1 MARVGLSFSD
11 RSEISTASKAGWSV
25 RRIARHLGRCP
36 SVISRELHRNS
47 TKTRGYQ
54 AVTADVRAQRRRAR
68 PQQRKVAGDP
78 VLQARVDADLAASWT
93 PNEIAG
99 RLRLE
104 ATDPTVERMA
114 NSPDARGRTVSGE
127 AIYQYIYAIPKGEL
141 ARKGIFLQSKRTKRR
156 PRTTGRTR
164 GGPIVGMVPI
174 AERGEDAAQR
184 RVPGHW
190 EGDLIIGKNGTSCA
204 ATLVERMSGFTGL
217 LALPTETLPRKHANP
232 IKRLTALAHAL
243 AADGLVP
250 DAGQLAHE
258 RLHGVLNG
266 LAAQHPKELAKA
278 QEAVLT
284 VAGGTVRGH
293 HGLRTDD
300 TWSEDADDRAI
311 QEAYRH
317 GARNITPDVARTYID
332 HLAEDADDEDVL
344 RDAHVRVAA
353 LAMLPQT
360 RPKLDEAADA
370 LSAEWL

>member
-1 MARVGLSFSD
+1 MQMARVGLSFSD
-11 RSEISTASKAGWSV
+11 RSEISAASKAGWSV

-217 LALPTETLPRKHANP
+217 LALPSKHAEPTADAVIEFFNDLPEMMKASLAWDQGSEMAQHAKVSLATAMPVYFADPHSPWQRGSNENTNGLLRQYLPKGTDLSGLSRRELDMIQDSLNGRPRKTLGYLTPSEKLAEFLA
-232 IKRLTALAHAL
+232 LTA
-243 AADGLVP
+243 
-250 DAGQLAHE
+250 
-258 RLHGVLNG
+258 
-266 LAAQHPKELAKA
+266 
-278 QEAVLT
+278 
-284 VAGGTVRGH
+284 
-293 HGLRTDD
+293 
-300 TWSEDADDRAI
+300 
-311 QEAYRH
+311 
-317 GARNITPDVARTYID
+317 
-332 HLAEDADDEDVL
+332 
-344 RDAHVRVAA
+344 
-353 LAMLPQT
+353 
-360 RPKLDEAADA
+360 
-370 LSAEWL
+370 

>member
-1 MARVGLSFSD
+1 MARVGLTFSD

-25 RRIARHLGRCP
+25 RGIARHLGRCP

-68 PQQRKVAGDP
+68 PQQRKVAKDP

-104 ATDPTVERMA
+104 AADPTVERMA
-114 NSPDARGRTVSGE
+114 NSPDARGQTVSGE
-127 AIYQYIYAIPKGEL
+127 AIYQYIYALPKGEL
-141 ARKGIFLQSKRTKRR
+141 ARRGIFLQSKRTKRR

-174 AERGEDAAQR
+174 AERGEDAAER

-217 LALPTETLPRKHANP
+217 LALPSKHAEP
-232 IKRLTALAHAL
+232 TADAVIEYFNALPEMMKASLAW
-243 AADGLVP
+243 DQGS
-250 DAGQLAHE
+250 E
-258 RLHGVLNG
+258 M
-266 LAAQHPKELAKA
+266 AQHVKVSLATQMPVYFADPHSPWQRPSNENTNRLYREYLPKGTEIPDHQPYLTTIAEEINNRPRRRLGFLTPTESFARLLAG
-278 QEAVLT
+278 EPH
-284 VAGGTVRGH
+284 VASTH
-293 HGLRTDD
+293 
-300 TWSEDADDRAI
+300 
-311 QEAYRH
+311 
-317 GARNITPDVARTYID
+317 
-332 HLAEDADDEDVL
+332 
-344 RDAHVRVAA
+344 
-353 LAMLPQT
+353 
-360 RPKLDEAADA
+360 
-370 LSAEWL
+370 

>member
-1 MARVGLSFSD
+1 MGLSFSD
-11 RSEISTASKAGWSV
+11 RWEISTASKAGWSV

-68 PQQRKVAGDP
+68 PQQRKVAKDP

-104 ATDPTVERMA
+104 AADPTVERMA
-114 NSPDARGRTVSGE
+114 NSPDARGQTVSGE
-127 AIYQYIYAIPKGEL
+127 AIYQYIYALPKGEL
-141 ARKGIFLQSKRTKRR
+141 ARRGIFLQSKRTKRR

-174 AERGEDAAQR
+174 AERGEDAAER

-217 LALPTETLPRKHANP
+217 LALPSKHAEP
-232 IKRLTALAHAL
+232 TADAVIEYFNALPEMMKASLAW
-243 AADGLVP
+243 DQGS
-250 DAGQLAHE
+250 E
-258 RLHGVLNG
+258 M
-266 LAAQHPKELAKA
+266 AQHVKVSLATQMPVYFADPHSPWQRPSNENTNRLYREYLPKGTEIPDHQPYVTTIAEEINNRPRRRLGFLTPTESFARLLAG
-278 QEAVLT
+278 EPH
-284 VAGGTVRGH
+284 VASTH
-293 HGLRTDD
+293 
-300 TWSEDADDRAI
+300 
-311 QEAYRH
+311 
-317 GARNITPDVARTYID
+317 
-332 HLAEDADDEDVL
+332 
-344 RDAHVRVAA
+344 
-353 LAMLPQT
+353 
-360 RPKLDEAADA
+360 
-370 LSAEWL
+370 

>member
-1 MARVGLSFSD
+1 MARVGLTFSD

-68 PQQRKVAGDP
+68 PQQRKVAKDP

-104 ATDPTVERMA
+104 AADPTVERMA
-114 NSPDARGRTVSGE
+114 NSPDARGQTVSGE
-127 AIYQYIYAIPKGEL
+127 AIYQYIYALPKGEL
-141 ARKGIFLQSKRTKRR
+141 ARRGIFLQSKRTKRR

-174 AERGEDAAQR
+174 AERGEDAAER

-190 EGDLIIGKNGTSCA
+190 EVDLIIGKNGTSCA

-217 LALPTETLPRKHANP
+217 LALPSKHAEP
-232 IKRLTALAHAL
+232 TADAVIEYFNALPEMMKASLAW
-243 AADGLVP
+243 DQGS
-250 DAGQLAHE
+250 E
-258 RLHGVLNG
+258 M
-266 LAAQHPKELAKA
+266 AQHVKVSLATQMPVYFADPHSPWQRPSNENTNRLYREYLPKGTEIPDHQPYLTTIAEEINNRPRRRLGFLTPTESFARLLAG
-278 QEAVLT
+278 EPH
-284 VAGGTVRGH
+284 VASTH
-293 HGLRTDD
+293 
-300 TWSEDADDRAI
+300 
-311 QEAYRH
+311 
-317 GARNITPDVARTYID
+317 
-332 HLAEDADDEDVL
+332 
-344 RDAHVRVAA
+344 
-353 LAMLPQT
+353 
-360 RPKLDEAADA
+360 
-370 LSAEWL
+370 

>member
-1 MARVGLSFSD
+1 MARVGLTFSD

-68 PQQRKVAGDP
+68 PQQRQVAKDP

-104 ATDPTVERMA
+104 AADPTVERMA
-114 NSPDARGRTVSGE
+114 NSPDARGQTVSGE
-127 AIYQYIYAIPKGEL
+127 AIYQYIYALPKGEL
-141 ARKGIFLQSKRTKRR
+141 ARRGIFLQSKRTKRR

-174 AERGEDAAQR
+174 AERGEDAAER

-217 LALPTETLPRKHANP
+217 LALPSKHAEP
-232 IKRLTALAHAL
+232 TADAVIEYFNALPEMMKASLAW
-243 AADGLVP
+243 DQGS
-250 DAGQLAHE
+250 E
-258 RLHGVLNG
+258 M
-266 LAAQHPKELAKA
+266 AQHVKVSLATQMPVYFADPHSPWQRPSNENTNRLYREYLPKGTEIPDH
-278 QEAVLT
+278 QPYLT
-284 VAGGTVRGH
+284 TIAEEINNRPRRRLGFLTP
-293 HGLRTDD
+293 TE
-300 TWSEDADDRAI
+300 SF
-311 QEAYRH
+311 
-317 GARNITPDVARTYID
+317 AR
-332 HLAEDADDEDVL
+332 L
-344 RDAHVRVAA
+344 
-353 LAMLPQT
+353 
-360 RPKLDEAADA
+360 
-370 LSAEWL
+370 

>member
-36 SVISRELHRNS
+36 SVISRELRRNS

-54 AVTADVRAQRRRAR
+54 AVTADVKAQRRRAR

-104 ATDPTVERMA
+104 AADPTVERMA

-127 AIYQYIYAIPKGEL
+127 AIYQYIYAMPKGEL

-164 GGPIVGMVPI
+164 GGPVVGMVPI
-174 AERGEDAAQR
+174 AQRGEDADQR

-217 LALPTETLPRKHANP
+217 LALPSKQAKP
-232 IKRLTALAHAL
+232 TA
-243 AADGLVP
+243 
-250 DAGQLAHE
+250 DAVIE
-258 RLHGVLNG
+258 
-266 LAAQHPKELAKA
+266 
-278 QEAVLT
+278 
-284 VAGGTVRGH
+284 
-293 HGLRTDD
+293 
-300 TWSEDADDRAI
+300 
-311 QEAYRH
+311 
-317 GARNITPDVARTYID
+317 
-332 HLAEDADDEDVL
+332 
-344 RDAHVRVAA
+344 HVNA
-353 LAMLPQT
+353 LPQMM
-360 RPKLDEAADA
+360 KASLA
-370 LSAEWL
+370 

>member
-1 MARVGLSFSD
+1 MARVGLTFSD

-25 RRIARHLGRCP
+25 RGIARHLGRCP

-68 PQQRKVAGDP
+68 PQQRKVAKDQ

-104 ATDPTVERMA
+104 AADPTVERMA
-114 NSPDARGRTVSGE
+114 NSPDARGQTVSGE
-127 AIYQYIYAIPKGEL
+127 AIYQYIYALPKGEL
-141 ARKGIFLQSKRTKRR
+141 ARRGIFLQSKRTKRR

-174 AERGEDAAQR
+174 AERGEDAAER

-217 LALPTETLPRKHANP
+217 LALPSKHAEP
-232 IKRLTALAHAL
+232 TADAVIEYFNALPEMMKASLAW
-243 AADGLVP
+243 DQGS
-250 DAGQLAHE
+250 E
-258 RLHGVLNG
+258 M
-266 LAAQHPKELAKA
+266 AQHAKVSLATQMPVYFADPHSPWQRPSNENTNRLYREYLPKGTEIPDHQPYLTTIAEEINNRPRRRLGFLTPTESFARLLAG
-278 QEAVLT
+278 EPH
-284 VAGGTVRGH
+284 VASTH
-293 HGLRTDD
+293 
-300 TWSEDADDRAI
+300 
-311 QEAYRH
+311 
-317 GARNITPDVARTYID
+317 
-332 HLAEDADDEDVL
+332 
-344 RDAHVRVAA
+344 
-353 LAMLPQT
+353 
-360 RPKLDEAADA
+360 
-370 LSAEWL
+370 

>member
-1 MARVGLSFSD
+1 MARVGLTFSD

-25 RRIARHLGRCP
+25 RGIARHLGRCP

-68 PQQRKVAGDP
+68 PQQRKVAKDP

-104 ATDPTVERMA
+104 AADPTVERMA
-114 NSPDARGRTVSGE
+114 NSPGARGQTVSGE
-127 AIYQYIYAIPKGEL
+127 AIYQYIYALPKGEL
-141 ARKGIFLQSKRTKRR
+141 ARRGIFLQSKRTKRR

-174 AERGEDAAQR
+174 AERGEDAAER

-217 LALPTETLPRKHANP
+217 LALPSKHAEP
-232 IKRLTALAHAL
+232 TADAVIEYFNALPEMMKASLAW
-243 AADGLVP
+243 DQGS
-250 DAGQLAHE
+250 E
-258 RLHGVLNG
+258 M
-266 LAAQHPKELAKA
+266 AQHVKVSLATQMPVYFADPHSPWQRPSNENTNRLYREYLPKGTEIPDHQPYLTTIAEEINNRPRRRLGFLTPTESFARLLAG
-278 QEAVLT
+278 EPH
-284 VAGGTVRGH
+284 VASTH
-293 HGLRTDD
+293 
-300 TWSEDADDRAI
+300 
-311 QEAYRH
+311 
-317 GARNITPDVARTYID
+317 
-332 HLAEDADDEDVL
+332 
-344 RDAHVRVAA
+344 
-353 LAMLPQT
+353 
-360 RPKLDEAADA
+360 
-370 LSAEWL
+370 

>member
-1 MARVGLSFSD
+1 MARVGLTFSD

-25 RRIARHLGRCP
+25 RGIARHLGRCP

-68 PQQRKVAGDP
+68 PQQRKVAKDP

-104 ATDPTVERMA
+104 AADPTVERMA
-114 NSPDARGRTVSGE
+114 NSPDARGQTVSGE
-127 AIYQYIYAIPKGEL
+127 AIYQYIYALPEGEL
-141 ARKGIFLQSKRTKRR
+141 ARRGIFLQSKRTKRR

-174 AERGEDAAQR
+174 AERGEDAAER

-217 LALPTETLPRKHANP
+217 LALPSKHAEP
-232 IKRLTALAHAL
+232 TADAVIEYFNALPEMMKASLAW
-243 AADGLVP
+243 DQGS
-250 DAGQLAHE
+250 E
-258 RLHGVLNG
+258 M
-266 LAAQHPKELAKA
+266 AQHVKVSLATQMPVYFADPHSPWQRPSNENTNRLYREYLPKGTEIPDHQPYLTTIAEEINNRPRRRLGFLTSTESFARLLAG
-278 QEAVLT
+278 EPH
-284 VAGGTVRGH
+284 VASTH
-293 HGLRTDD
+293 
-300 TWSEDADDRAI
+300 
-311 QEAYRH
+311 
-317 GARNITPDVARTYID
+317 
-332 HLAEDADDEDVL
+332 
-344 RDAHVRVAA
+344 
-353 LAMLPQT
+353 
-360 RPKLDEAADA
+360 
-370 LSAEWL
+370 

>member
-1 MARVGLSFSD
+1 MARVGLTFSD

-47 TKTRGYQ
+47 NKTRGYQ

-68 PQQRKVAGDP
+68 PQQRKVAKDP

-104 ATDPTVERMA
+104 AADPTVERMA
-114 NSPDARGRTVSGE
+114 NSPDARGQTVSGE
-127 AIYQYIYAIPKGEL
+127 AIYQYIYALPKGEL
-141 ARKGIFLQSKRTKRR
+141 ARRGIFLQSKRTKRR

-174 AERGEDAAQR
+174 AERGEDAAER

-217 LALPTETLPRKHANP
+217 LALPSKNAEPTADAVIEYFNALPEMMKAS
-232 IKRLTALAHAL
+232 LAW
-243 AADGLVP
+243 DQGN
-250 DAGQLAHE
+250 E
-258 RLHGVLNG
+258 M
-266 LAAQHPKELAKA
+266 AQHVKVSLATQMPVYFADPHSPWQRPSNENTNRLYREYLPKGTEIPDHQPYLTTIAEEINNRPRRRLGFLTPTESFARLLAG
-278 QEAVLT
+278 EPH
-284 VAGGTVRGH
+284 VASTH
-293 HGLRTDD
+293 
-300 TWSEDADDRAI
+300 
-311 QEAYRH
+311 
-317 GARNITPDVARTYID
+317 
-332 HLAEDADDEDVL
+332 
-344 RDAHVRVAA
+344 
-353 LAMLPQT
+353 
-360 RPKLDEAADA
+360 
-370 LSAEWL
+370 

>member
-1 MARVGLSFSD
+1 MGLTFSD

-68 PQQRKVAGDP
+68 PQQRKVAKDP

-104 ATDPTVERMA
+104 AADPTVERMA
-114 NSPDARGRTVSGE
+114 NSPDARGQTVSGE
-127 AIYQYIYAIPKGEL
+127 AIYQYIYALPKGEL
-141 ARKGIFLQSKRTKRR
+141 ARRGIFLQSKRTKRR

-174 AERGEDAAQR
+174 AERGEDAAER

-217 LALPTETLPRKHANP
+217 LALPSKHAEP
-232 IKRLTALAHAL
+232 TADAVIEYFNALPEMMKASLAW
-243 AADGLVP
+243 DQGS
-250 DAGQLAHE
+250 E
-258 RLHGVLNG
+258 T
-266 LAAQHPKELAKA
+266 AQHVKVSLATQMPVYFADPHSPWQRPSNENTNRLYREYLPKGTEIPDH
-278 QEAVLT
+278 QPYLT
-284 VAGGTVRGH
+284 T
-293 HGLRTDD
+293 
-300 TWSEDADDRAI
+300 I
-311 QEAYRH
+311 
-317 GARNITPDVARTYID
+317 
-332 HLAEDADDEDVL
+332 AEEINN
-344 RDAHVRVAA
+344 
-353 LAMLPQT
+353 
-360 RPKLDEAADA
+360 RPRRRLGF
-370 LSAEWL
+370 LT

>member
-1 MARVGLSFSD
+1 MGLTFSD

-25 RRIARHLGRCP
+25 RRTARHLGRCP

-68 PQQRKVAGDP
+68 PQQRKVAKDP

-104 ATDPTVERMA
+104 AADPTVERMA
-114 NSPDARGRTVSGE
+114 NSPDARGQTVSGE
-127 AIYQYIYAIPKGEL
+127 AIYQYIYALPKGEL
-141 ARKGIFLQSKRTKRR
+141 ARRGIFLQSKRTKRR

-174 AERGEDAAQR
+174 AERGEDAAER

-217 LALPTETLPRKHANP
+217 LALPSKHAEP
-232 IKRLTALAHAL
+232 TADAVIEYFNALPEMMKASLAW
-243 AADGLVP
+243 DQGS
-250 DAGQLAHE
+250 E
-258 RLHGVLNG
+258 M
-266 LAAQHPKELAKA
+266 AQHVKVSLATQMPVYFADPHSPWQRPSNENTNRLYREYLPKGTEIPDHQPYLTTIAEEINNRPRRRLGFLTPTESFARLLAG
-278 QEAVLT
+278 EPH
-284 VAGGTVRGH
+284 VA
-293 HGLRTDD
+293 
-300 TWSEDADDRAI
+300 S
-311 QEAYRH
+311 
-317 GARNITPDVARTYID
+317 
-332 HLAEDADDEDVL
+332 
-344 RDAHVRVAA
+344 
-353 LAMLPQT
+353 
-360 RPKLDEAADA
+360 
-370 LSAEWL
+370 